1 MADACSRSR
10 FKRGSIGFAPSRRA
24 EKKKTPQLAGLK
36 VDLSIRSAPP
46 MTGPLGENEVEI
58 GELGDHDF
66 NKSVADFHY
75 RRRNG

>member
-1 MADACSRSR
+1 
-10 FKRGSIGFAPSRRA
+10 
-24 EKKKTPQLAGLK
+24 LAGLK
-36 VDLSIRSAPP
+36 VDLSIKSAPP